1 MQGRPSKYTFIE
13 WGSGFLAIDVMPW
26 LTGIQVP
33 SSRRWGVG
41 GCEAL
46 DLFQK
51 IFQVSREGMILFS
64 DLVSCNGEQ
73 RRLDDRGV
81 IDVIR

>member
-1 MQGRPSKYTFIE
+1 MVHYAGTPIQIHIHRVGI
-13 WGSGFLAIDVMPW
+13 GFPCHRCNAMVD
-26 LTGIQVP
+26 
-33 SSRRWGVG
+33 SRRWGVG